1 MGLKLILDVRFKPW
15 LNAPEN
21 KYESI
26 VAIIFRI
33 FSKRKIQLQFTQESQ
48 ASVPSLYFGLRYK
61 FLSSLAGALTAGVV
75 FFKRSISGTKYGFF
89 LVFLPVN
96 SAGLYYL
103 LFIQFSS
110 NFNYGLQLHEQL
122 FLVTNW
128 TLLEIV
134 TLKVALS
141 LKYEKGLIQS
151 GRLRPIEV
159 EVGAGLFGL
168 FLSLPLVVFS
178 LTIAIGKV
186 TSLGIF
192 LLIELL
198 VLVILNFCFGVL
210 FGVVL
215 SRITNKRDLKFLIPI
230 FFKILFLFSPM
241 FSRITDSPG
250 IFTYF
255 SEVFIF
261 NLPFRLVS
269 VGYSTSY
276 LTNYFLLL
284 TYFIQVVLM
293 IFIFTVG
300 KKRVHLVTPNLSAVW
315 FDR

>member
-21 KYESI
+21 SYESI
-26 VAIIFRI
+26 VGIIFKI
-33 FSKRKIQLQFTQESQ
+33 FSKRKIQLQFTQESLE
-48 ASVPSLYFGLRYK
+48 SVPSLYFGLRYK

-75 FFKRSISGTKYGFF
+75 FFKRSTSGTKYGFF

-141 LKYEKGLIQS
+141 LKYEKGLIQA
-151 GRLRPIEV
+151 GRLRPIDV
-159 EVGAGLFGL
+159 EMGAGLFGL

-178 LTIAIGKV
+178 LIIAVGKV

-192 LLIELL
+192 VLVELL
-198 VLVILNFCFGVL
+198 VLVILNFCFGVF

-215 SRITNKRDLKFLIPI
+215 SRITSKRDLKFLIPI

-241 FSRITDSPG
+241 FSRITESPG
-250 IFTYF
+250 FFTYF
-255 SEVFIF
+255 SEISIF
-261 NLPFRLVS
+261 NLSFRLAS
-269 VGYSTSY
+269 VGYSTGY
-276 LTNYFLLL
+276 LPINFLLL
-284 TYFIQVVLM
+284 TYFIQVVLV

-300 KKRVHLVTPNLSAVW
+300 KKKVHLVAPNLRALW